1 MAEQWTT
8 VPVSGEARTRVL
20 WLVKGLGPGGAERL
34 LVAAA
39 GRHDRN
45 AFDVTCAYLL
55 PWKQQLVP
63 ELEALGVSTICLEVR
78 DERDVRWAARLRR
91 HLIAHPVDILHAH
104 SPYPAGIGRL
114 VVRSL
119 PKRYRP
125 VTMYTLHN
133 TWGSFAV
140 PSRMIN
146 GATIGLDAADLSV
159 SELAS
164 ATLPARVAARTE
176 VLVHGIDLDAVRAV
190 ADRAGARRELG
201 LSADEVVFGIVA
213 NLRAQKDYPNLL
225 AAARRLLDAG
235 VPVRILAVG
244 QGPLEAEI
252 RAEHARLG
260 LESIVEIMGERA
272 DAVRVMSAC
281 DGFVLASNNEGLPVA
296 LMEALALG
304 LPVVA
309 TAVGGV
315 PEAIDASNGILVP
328 ARDPAALADAIHLL
342 GDDPDRRARLSSGA
356 RVSAARFDIRRTV
369 ARLEAVYR
377 SVAPKPVSR

>member
-1 MAEQWTT
+1 M
-8 VPVSGEARTRVL
+8 
-20 WLVKGLGPGGAERL
+20 KGLGPGGAERL

-39 GRHDRN
+39 GQH
-45 AFDVTCAYLL
+45 APEFEISCAYLL
-55 PWKQQLVP
+55 PWKQQLAP
-63 ELEALGVSTICLEVR
+63 ELEALGVSTTCLEVR

-91 HLIAHPVDILHAH
+91 HLVDHPVDILHAH
-104 SPYPAGIGRL
+104 SPYPAGIARL

-119 PKRYRP
+119 PKQYRP
-125 VTMYTLHN
+125 ATMYTLHN
-133 TWGSFAV
+133 TWGSFAA
-140 PSRMIN
+140 PSRMLN

-164 ATLPARVAARTE
+164 ATLPARIAARTE
-176 VLVHGIDLDAVRAV
+176 VLVHGIDLDAVRAQT
-190 ADRAGARRELG
+190 DRAGARLELG
-201 LSADEVVFGIVA
+201 LSGDEVVFGTVA
-213 NLRAQKDYPNLL
+213 NFRAQKDYPNLL

-244 QGPLEAEI
+244 QGPLEPEI
-252 RAEHARLG
+252 RAEHQRLG

-328 ARDPAALADAIHLL
+328 ARDPAALADAIHTLVA
-342 GDDPDRRARLSSGA
+342 DPDRRARLGEAA
-356 RVSAARFDIRRTV
+356 RASAARFDIRRTV

>member
-1 MAEQWTT
+1 M
-8 VPVSGEARTRVL
+8 RIL

-39 GRHDRN
+39 GQHARN
-45 AFDVTCAYLL
+45 EFDISCAYLL

-63 ELEALGVSTICLEVR
+63 ELEALGVSTTCLDVH

-91 HLIAHPVDILHAH
+91 YLLAHPVDILHAH
-104 SPYPAGIGRL
+104 SPYPAGIARL
-114 VVRSL
+114 VARSL
-119 PKRYRP
+119 PQRSRP
-125 VTMYTLHN
+125 RTMYTLHN
-133 TWGSFAV
+133 TWGSFAA
-140 PSRMIN
+140 PSRMLN
-146 GATIGLDAADLSV
+146 GVTIGLDAADLSV

-164 ATLPARVAARTE
+164 ATLPARVGARTE
-176 VLVHGIDLDAVRAV
+176 VLVHGIDLDAVSAQ
-190 ADRAGARRELG
+190 ADRQEARAELG
-201 LSADEVVFGIVA
+201 LSPSEVVFGTVA

-260 LESIVEIMGERA
+260 LEPIVEIMGERA
-272 DAVRVMSAC
+272 DAIRVMSAC

-309 TAVGGV
+309 TGVGGV
-315 PEAIDASNGILVP
+315 PEAIDTSNGILVP
-328 ARDPAALADAIHLL
+328 ARDPVALANAIQTLVQ
-342 GDDPDRRARLSSGA
+342 DPERRAKLGAGA
-356 RVSAARFDIRRTV
+356 RTSATRFDIRRTV
-369 ARLEAVYR
+369 ERLEAVYR
-377 SVAPKPVSR
+377 SVAPEAIAR

>member
-1 MAEQWTT
+1 M
-8 VPVSGEARTRVL
+8 RVL

-39 GRHDRN
+39 AHHDHD
-45 AFDVTCAYLL
+45 AFDISCAYLL

-63 ELEALGVSTICLEVR
+63 ELEALGVSTTCLEVR
-78 DERDVRWAARLRR
+78 DERNVRWAARLRR
-91 HLIAHPVDILHAH
+91 HLVDHPVDILHAH
-104 SPYPAGIGRL
+104 SPYPAGIARL

-119 PKRYRP
+119 PRRHRP
-125 VTMYTLHN
+125 RTIYTLHN
-133 TWGSFAV
+133 TWGSFAR
-140 PSRMIN
+140 PSRMVN
-146 GATIGLDAADLSV
+146 GATIGMDAADLSV
-159 SELAS
+159 SELAA
-164 ATLPARVAARTE
+164 ATLPARIRARTE
-176 VLVHGIDLDAVRAV
+176 VLVHGIDLDAVRAQ

-201 LSADEVVFGIVA
+201 LPADAIVFGTVA

-225 AAARRLLDAG
+225 AAARRLLSAG

-260 LESIVEIMGERA
+260 LEPILEIMGERA

-315 PEAIDASNGILVP
+315 PEAIDARNGVLVP
-328 ARDPAALADAIHLL
+328 PRDPSALADAIETLVNSPERRGKL
-342 GDDPDRRARLSSGA
+342 GAGA
-356 RVSAARFDIRRTV
+356 RTCSARFDIRRTV
-369 ARLEAVYR
+369 ERLEAVYR
-377 SVAPKPVSR
+377 TVAPAAVSR

>member
-1 MAEQWTT
+1 M
-8 VPVSGEARTRVL
+8 RVL

-39 GRHDRN
+39 GQHSRGE
-45 AFDVTCAYLL
+45 FDISCAYLL

-63 ELEALGVSTICLEVR
+63 ELEALGVSTTCLDVR
-78 DERDVRWAARLRR
+78 DERDLRWAARLRR
-91 HLIAHPVDILHAH
+91 HLVDHPVDILHAH
-104 SPYPAGIGRL
+104 SPYPAGIARL

-119 PKRYRP
+119 PQRHRP
-125 VTMYTLHN
+125 RTMYTLHN
-133 TWGSFAV
+133 TWSSFAR
-140 PSRMIN
+140 PSRMLN

-164 ATLPARVAARTE
+164 ATLPARIRARTE
-176 VLVHGIDLDAVRAV
+176 VLVHGIDLDAVQAQ
-190 ADRAGARRELG
+190 ADRTAARTELG
-201 LSADEVVFGIVA
+201 LSPDEVVFGTVA

-225 AAARRLLDAG
+225 AAGRRLLDAG
-235 VPVRILAVG
+235 EPVRILAVG

-252 RAEHARLG
+252 RAEHVRLG
-260 LESIVEIMGERA
+260 LESIVEILGERA

-309 TAVGGV
+309 TEVGGV
-315 PEAIDASNGILVP
+315 PEAIDASNGILIP
-328 ARDPAALADAIHLL
+328 ARDPAALADAIHTLVR
-342 GDDPDRRARLSSGA
+342 DPERRARLGAGA
-356 RVSAARFDIRRTV
+356 RASAARFDIRRTV
-369 ARLEAVYR
+369 ERLEAVYR
-377 SVAPKPVSR
+377 SVAPEPVLQ